1 MAPRP
6 VWKGQVRLSLVS
18 IPVEIYSATT
28 SGTSV
33 SFRQIHRESGKRVRN
48 QKIVP
53 GIGPVDGDEIVK
65 GYETGKDEYI
75 LLSDEEIDDIKL
87 ETKKTFELVQFVDT
101 HSIPPLYFDKPYYVV
116 PQDDLAEDAF
126 RVVRDALRT
135 SRKTGLGQLT
145 LRGKEYLCALRP
157 CGNGLLLETLHYE
170 EEIRKS
176 KTIFEDIADEPPEE
190 DLLEVATAL
199 IEKKSG
205 PFDASAYTNHYT
217 EALKQLIAAKRKS
230 GGKSSGGQSDTEDD
244 SQTKGGKNRGA
255 SDLMASLKKSLEGDD
270 GSPSRERKSQ
280 SSSKRSSSSRS
291 SSKTRKSSSSK
302 NAKKSA

>member
-6 VWKGQVRLSLVS
+6 VWKGQIRLSLVS
-18 IPVEIYSATT
+18 IPVEIFSATT
-28 SGTSV
+28 SGASV

-65 GYETGKDEYI
+65 GYETSKGEYV

-87 ETKKTFELVQFVDT
+87 ETKKTFELVQFVDS

-116 PQDDLAEDAF
+116 PQDDLSEDAF
-126 RVVRDALRT
+126 RVVRDALR
-135 SRKTGLGQLT
+135 SAKKTGLGQLT

-176 KTIFEDIADEPPEE
+176 KTIFEDISDDPPEE
-190 DLLEVATAL
+190 DLLDVATAL

-205 PFDASAYTNHYT
+205 PFDAGAYTNHYT
-217 EALKQLIAAKRKS
+217 DALKTLIAAKRKS
-230 GGKSSGGQSDTEDD
+230 GGKAVETEDD
-244 SQTKGGKNRGA
+244 DDEAEAKGGKGRGA
-255 SDLMASLKKSLEGDD
+255 SDLMASLKKSLEGDG
-270 GSPSRERKSQ
+270 GSGTRERKSQ
-280 SSSKRSSSSRS
+280 SSSSKRGSASRS
-291 SSKTRKSSSSK
+291 TSKARGRSKSTK
-302 NAKKSA
+302 KKSA